1 MKFRGNG
8 TPAHVQYMV
17 RCNNC
22 HNSIIDIYMNK
33 DTHFTLGT
41 HHDPVDADV
50 MGAGYICALESS

>member
-1 MKFRGNG
+1 M
-8 TPAHVQYMV
+8 
-17 RCNNC
+17 
-22 HNSIIDIYMNK
+22 DK